1 MGQKVNPVGMRVGIN
16 KNWNSRWFASNKDYS
31 NFLIEDNKIRKFI
44 EKNLDKQAFLSHIE
58 IERKKTNKG
67 YVVTVQIFVARPGVV
82 IGQDGVNINNLKKS
96 LEKLINNTNLKV
108 DVVEFKQPSLDAK
121 IVSLQIAKQLEER
134 ASYPIHIILEE
145 AHRYVQNDNDINVL
159 GYNIFDRITKE
170 GRKYGVILGLITQR
184 PSELSNTALS
194 QCSNFI
200 AFRMFHPEDIKII
213 KNITSSVS
221 DETIDK
227 LKNLTPGTAITFGTA
242 FKIPLI
248 SKLELPNPMPESTS
262 VDITSK
268 WF

>member
-108 DVVEFKQPSLDAK
+108 DVVEVKQPSLDAK

-134 ASYPIHIILEE
+134 ASFRI
-145 AHRYVQNDNDINVL
+145 VQKKALTQV
-159 GYNIFDRITKE
+159 
-170 GRKYGVILGLITQR
+170 RKAGAKG
-184 PSELSNTALS
+184 
-194 QCSNFI
+194 
-200 AFRMFHPEDIKII
+200 IK
-213 KNITSSVS
+213 TSVS
-221 DETIDK
+221 GRLAGADIARSEGYKDGTMAINTLRSDIDYAISEALTTYGKLGVKVWICRGEVDDRKPETK
-227 LKNLTPGTAITFGTA
+227 KG
-242 FKIPLI
+242 
-248 SKLELPNPMPESTS
+248 E
-262 VDITSK
+262 
-268 WF
+268 

>member
-108 DVVEFKQPSLDAK
+108 DVVEVKQPSLDAK

-134 ASYPIHIILEE
+134 ASFRIVQKKALTQVRKAGAKGIKTSVSGRLAGADIARSEGYKDGTMAINTLRSDIDYACSEAMTTYGKLGVKVWICRGEVEE
-145 AHRYVQNDNDINVL
+145 NR
-159 GYNIFDRITKE
+159 
-170 GRKYGVILGLITQR
+170 
-184 PSELSNTALS
+184 LSN
-194 QCSNFI
+194 
-200 AFRMFHPEDIKII
+200 
-213 KNITSSVS
+213 
-221 DETIDK
+221 DK
-227 LKNLTPGTAITFGTA
+227 KG
-242 FKIPLI
+242 
-248 SKLELPNPMPESTS
+248 E
-262 VDITSK
+262 
-268 WF
+268 

>member
-108 DVVEFKQPSLDAK
+108 DVVEVKQPSLDAK

-134 ASYPIHIILEE
+134 ASFRIVQKKALTQVRKAGAKGIKTSVSGRLAGADIARSEGYSEGTTPLHTLRADIDYATAEADTTYGKIGVKVWIYKGEILESKGGNSHVN
-145 AHRYVQNDNDINVL
+145 A
-159 GYNIFDRITKE
+159 K
-170 GRKYGVILGLITQR
+170 
-184 PSELSNTALS
+184 
-194 QCSNFI
+194 
-200 AFRMFHPEDIKII
+200 
-213 KNITSSVS
+213 KN
-221 DETIDK
+221 
-227 LKNLTPGTAITFGTA
+227 
-242 FKIPLI
+242 
-248 SKLELPNPMPESTS
+248 
-262 VDITSK
+262 
-268 WF
+268 